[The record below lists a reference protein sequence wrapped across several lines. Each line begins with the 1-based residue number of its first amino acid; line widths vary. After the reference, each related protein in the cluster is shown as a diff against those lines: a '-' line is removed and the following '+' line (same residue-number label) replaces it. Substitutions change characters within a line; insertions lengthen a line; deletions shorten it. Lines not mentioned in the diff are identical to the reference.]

1 MPINK
6 QIANVIKKSL
16 AKIDFSKLEEKC
28 TNEAQTRQYLIEPI
42 IEILGYSRMDD
53 MLTEIN
59 AGWGQK
65 NDKADIGLLVKG
77 KNPEI
82 IVECKKYGK
91 SLTDKEAW
99 QLNGY
104 FINTPSCKL
113 GILTNG
119 LEWRVY
125 SADEANKETS
135 LNVNPFLVFN
145 FNEIN
150 DSLIDNLSKLH
161 KNNIDIKELLEEAT
175 DFYFLQGFSNAFANE
190 LYDPSDDFIK
200 AIFNRMNGKR
210 MTDQVKLKIR
220 EQINSNT
227 IQNALKKV
235 IEEESKNGSLIIT
248 TAEELKIYHTIKTIL
263 IHRKEI
269 DADRITYRDQKNSFN
284 ILVDD
289 NNKKIICK
297 ILNNRNNYSLEING
311 IKYEV
316 KGIES
321 VVAMKKTILDAA
333 MIYFQK

>member
-1 MPINK
+1 MQINK
-6 QIANVIKKSL
+6 QIATVIKKSL

-65 NDKADIGLLVKG
+65 NDKAAIGLLVKG
-77 KNPEI
+77 KNAEI

-91 SLTDKEAW
+91 NLTDKEAW

-104 FINTPSCKL
+104 FINTPSSKF

-119 LEWRVY
+119 LEWRIY
-125 SADEANKETS
+125 SVDEVSKETS
-135 LNVNPFLVFN
+135 LNAHPFLVFD

-150 DSLIDNLSKLH
+150 DSLIEKLTKLH

-175 DFYFLQGFSNAFANE
+175 EFYFLQKFSTAFASE

-210 MTDQVKLKIR
+210 MTDPIKLKIR
-220 EQINSNT
+220 EKINSNS
-227 IQNALKKV
+227 IQKALKKV
-235 IEEESKNGSLIIT
+235 IVEESKNGNQIIT

-263 IHRKEI
+263 IHKKEI
-269 DADRITYRDQKNSFN
+269 DSHRISYRDQKNSFN

-297 ILNNRNNYSLEING
+297 ILNSRNNYYLEING
-311 IKYEV
+311 IKHDV
-316 KGIES
+316 KGIET
-321 VVAMKKTILDAA
+321 VVALKKIILDAA
-333 MIYFQK
+333 MVFFEK

>member
-1 MPINK
+1 MPVNK

-16 AKIDFSKLEEKC
+16 SKIDFSKLDEKC

-65 NDKADIGLLVKG
+65 NDRADIGLLIKG

-82 IVECKKYGK
+82 IVECKTLNKK
-91 SLTDKEAW
+91 LTDKEAS
-99 QLNGY
+99 QLNNY
-104 FINTPSCKL
+104 FINTPSSKL

-119 LEWRVY
+119 IEWRVY
-125 SADEANKETS
+125 SPDESNKETN
-135 LNVNPFLVFN
+135 LNVSPFLVLD

-150 DSLIDNLSKLH
+150 DALIDNLTKLH
-161 KNNIDIKELLEEAT
+161 KNNIDVKEMLEEAT
-175 DFYFLQGFSNAFANE
+175 DFYFLQGFSTAFANE
-190 LYDPSDDFIK
+190 LYNPSDDFIK
-200 AIFNRMNGKR
+200 AVFNRMNGKR
-210 MTDQVKLKIR
+210 LTDSLKIKIR
-220 EQINSNT
+220 EQINSNS
-227 IQNALKKV
+227 IQKALKKV

-263 IHRKEI
+263 IHKREI
-269 DADRITYRDQKNSFN
+269 DADRISYRDQKNSFN

-297 ILNNRNNYSLEING
+297 ILNSRNNYSLEING
-311 IKYEV
+311 IKHDV

-321 VVAMKKTILDAA
+321 VVAMKKQLLDAA
-333 MIYFQK
+333 MIHFQK

>member
-1 MPINK
+1 MPVNK

-16 AKIDFSKLEEKC
+16 SKIDFSKLEEKC

-65 NDKADIGLLVKG
+65 NDRADIGLLIKG

-91 SLTDKEAW
+91 TLTDKEAW

-104 FINTPSCKL
+104 FINTPSSKF

-119 LEWRVY
+119 IIWKIY
-125 SADEANKETS
+125 CTDEANKETN
-135 LNVNPFLVFN
+135 LNAKAFLTLDFS
-145 FNEIN
+145 EIN
-150 DSLIDNLSKLH
+150 DSLIDDLTKFH
-161 KNNIDIKELLEEAT
+161 KNNIDVKELLEEAA
-175 DFYFLQGFSNAFANE
+175 DFYFLQGFSNAFTAE
-190 LYDPSDDFIK
+190 LADPSDDFIK

-210 MTDQVKLKIR
+210 LSDQIKSKIR
-220 EQINSNT
+220 EQINSKS
-227 IQNALKKV
+227 IQKALPKV
-235 IEEESKNGSLIIT
+235 IEEESKNGGLVIT
-248 TAEELKIYHTIKTIL
+248 TAEELKIYHAIKTIL
-263 IHRKEI
+263 IHKREI
-269 DADRITYRDQKNSFN
+269 DADRISYRDQKNSFN

-297 ILNNRNNYSLEING
+297 ILSSKNSYSVEING
-311 IKYEV
+311 IKHEV

-321 VVAMKKTILDAA
+321 VVALKKMLLDAA

>member
-65 NDKADIGLLVKG
+65 NDKADIGLLIKG

-91 SLTDKEAW
+91 TLTDKEAW

-104 FINTPSCKL
+104 FINTPSSKF

-119 LEWRVY
+119 IEWRIY
-125 SADEANKETS
+125 SVDEVNKETS
-135 LNVNPFLVFN
+135 LNVNPFLVFD
-145 FNEIN
+145 FNNIT
-150 DSLIDNLSKLH
+150 DSLIENLTKLH
-161 KNNIDIKELLEEAT
+161 KNNIDIKELQDEAT
-175 DFYFLQGFSNAFANE
+175 DFYFLKGFSTAFALE
-190 LYDPSDDFIK
+190 LFEPSDDFIK

-210 MTDQVKLKIR
+210 MTDQMKLKIR
-220 EQINSNT
+220 EQINSNSL
-227 IQNALKKV
+227 QKALKKV
-235 IEEESKNGSLIIT
+235 IEEESKNGNQIIT

-263 IHRKEI
+263 IHKKEI
-269 DADRITYRDQKNSFN
+269 DADRISYRDQKNSFN

-297 ILNNRNNYSLEING
+297 IHSSRNNYSLEING
-311 IKYEV
+311 IKHEV

-321 VVAMKKTILDAA
+321 VVAMKKQLLDAA
-333 MIYFQK
+333 MIFFQK